1 MTVSLRAVSGSRK
14 SSSTSLA
21 RHLRKNVSQ
30 VHRCKPTM
38 KTRSITH
45 VRCPCGHRGSI
56 IESVDDEAATDGW
69 HFSCLRD
76 LKHGGDYEGLDPLF
90 ADTMPACPA
99 CGQSLGPEHVV
110 ERGEL
115 MAAMPD

>member
-1 MTVSLRAVSGSRK
+1 
-14 SSSTSLA
+14 
-21 RHLRKNVSQ
+21 
-30 VHRCKPTM
+30 M

-56 IESVDDEAATDGW
+56 IESVDDEAAPDGW

-90 ADTMPACPA
+90 ADTMPACPV
-99 CGQSLGPEHVV
+99 CGKSLGPEHVV

-115 MAAMPD
+115 TAAMPG